1 MHETTPRHHPSG
13 VINSP
18 DHGRFDP
25 PRPAETPMV
34 SLVDADG
41 NLVADP
47 DHRPLVQPA
56 QAVEWLR
63 DMALIRRFD
72 VEATALQRKGQL
84 GLWAPL
90 LGQEAIQVGVKAAL
104 TAADHVFPTHR
115 EHGLAMLMGLPIERI
130 LGVFKGAEMGDWDA
144 EELRFHYYSMVI
156 GAHTLHG
163 VGYAMAQ
170 ARDAASDGDTQPG
183 ASVIFHGDGAISE
196 GDVNEAYIFA
206 ASYQAPA
213 VFICVNNQW
222 AISEP
227 VERQSRIPLY
237 QRAWGF
243 GIPSVR
249 VDGNDVAAVHAVTSW
264 ALERAHNGAGPTFIE
279 AYTYRMGAHTTS
291 DDPKKY
297 GAAQQG
303 EQWRAKDPIKRT
315 KAWLRSAGVWDDAQ
329 QARLDQQSEAF
340 GAQVRSAVDRV
351 SVPRLGEVFQ
361 HVYAAMT
368 PDLTRQQEAAL
379 AEGAR

>member
-1 MHETTPRHHPSG
+1 
-13 VINSP
+13 
-18 DHGRFDP
+18 
-25 PRPAETPMV
+25 MV
-34 SLVDADG
+34 SLVDEHG
-41 NLVADP
+41 SSVADP
-47 DHRPLVQPA
+47 DFTPLVQPA
-56 QAVEWLR
+56 RAVQLLR
-63 DMALIRRFD
+63 DMAMIRRFD
-72 VEATALQRKGQL
+72 TESTALQRKGQL
-84 GLWAPL
+84 SLWVPL
-90 LGQEAIQVGVKAAL
+90 LGQEAIQVGVQAAL
-104 TAADHVFPTHR
+104 GSADHVFPTHR
-115 EHGLAMLMGLPIERI
+115 EHGVAMLMGLPVERI
-130 LGVFKGAEMGDWDA
+130 LGVFRGAEMGDWDA

-163 VGYAMAQ
+163 VGYAMGQ
-170 ARDAASDGDTQPG
+170 ARDAASGRDANPG

-206 ASYQAPA
+206 ATYQAPA

-249 VDGNDVAAVHAVTSW
+249 VDGNDVIAMHAVTSW
-264 ALERAHNGAGPTFIE
+264 ALDRARAGAGPTFIE

-291 DDPKKY
+291 DDPSKY
-297 GAAQQG
+297 RPA
-303 EQWRAKDPIKRT
+303 EQSEPWRVKDPITRT

-329 QARLDQQSEAF
+329 QAQLDQQSEKL
-340 GAQVRSAVDRV
+340 GAQIRSTAERV
-351 SVPRLGEVFQ
+351 AAPALSEVFE

-368 PDLTRQQEAAL
+368 PDLARQRDEVLAEAA
-379 AEGAR
+379 R